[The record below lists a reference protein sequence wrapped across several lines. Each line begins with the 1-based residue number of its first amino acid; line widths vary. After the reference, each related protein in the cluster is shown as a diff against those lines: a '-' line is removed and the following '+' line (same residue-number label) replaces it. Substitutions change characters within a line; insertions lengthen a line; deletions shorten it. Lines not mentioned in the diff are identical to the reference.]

1 MTVEESALLADQNKR
16 SSGGPRF
23 NRRSDVIASGSPYQK
38 AAALVD
44 LAEDGVGLPE
54 EILEGSSF
62 EKAAPLY
69 FMFTDFHLVIGTF
82 NSLALV
88 ILNFLERPL
97 WCFKHLAESCI
108 NRDYYYLGELP
119 YLTRTESLIY
129 EGVTLIILMIHILF
143 PISYGGFHLYWKSLL
158 NRVKVILL
166 FILVADIVVYIV
178 FPVNYYLPFRIAPY
192 LRVVFFILNN
202 RNAVRGGSLVP
213 DVNQTDFISWTC

>member
-88 ILNFLERPL
+88 ILNFL
-97 WCFKHLAESCI
+97 
-108 NRDYYYLGELP
+108 
-119 YLTRTESLIY
+119 